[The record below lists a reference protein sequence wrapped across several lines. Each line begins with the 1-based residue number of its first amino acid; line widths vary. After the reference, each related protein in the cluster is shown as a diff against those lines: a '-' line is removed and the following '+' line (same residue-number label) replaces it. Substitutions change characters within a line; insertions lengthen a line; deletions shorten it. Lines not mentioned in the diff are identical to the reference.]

1 MLISGELY
9 SSYSAVGNF
18 RCEDTKCLSVTGPTN
33 QWQTK
38 NDLETVTISHS
49 GWKKK
54 NHKKTAKIVGWPE
67 KIPNTRA
74 RTVEKCLPIAHFV
87 DGIL

>member
-9 SSYSAVGNF
+9 SSYSAVENF

-49 GWKKK
+49 DWKKK
-54 NHKKTAKIVGWPE
+54 TIKKRLKLLVGQ
-67 KIPNTRA
+67 KRFQTRA